1 MVFMPLILI
10 VEDNGFDADMLSR
23 RLARKGYAVTVAD
36 NGETGI
42 AMAKTKH
49 PDLIIM
55 DMGLPVI
62 DGWEA
67 TRRLKASQDT
77 AAIPVVALTAHAM
90 TEDRQKCLDAGC
102 DGYEPKPLE
111 FGRLLAC
118 MEQLLKKKEPL

>member
-1 MVFMPLILI
+1 MPHILI
-10 VEDNGFDADMLSR
+10 VEDNPLDADMLSR
-23 RLARKGYAVTVAD
+23 RLARKGYAVAVAD
-36 NGETGI
+36 NGEMGI
-42 AMAKTKH
+42 AMARCSR

-67 TRRLKASQDT
+67 TRRLKASPET
-77 AAIPVVALTAHAM
+77 AAVPVVALTAHAM

-111 FGRLLAC
+111 FGRLVAC
-118 MEQLLKKKEPL
+118 MEQLLKKKGPSA

>member
-1 MVFMPLILI
+1 MPLVLI
-10 VEDNGFDADMLSR
+10 VEDNPFDADMLSR
-23 RLARKGYAVTVAD
+23 RLARKGYAVVTAD

-42 AMAKTKH
+42 AQARCSR

-67 TRRLKASQDT
+67 TRRLKASPDT
-77 AAIPVVALTAHAM
+77 APIPVVALTAHAM

-102 DGYEPKPLE
+102 DGFEPKPLE
-111 FGRLLAC
+111 FGRLIAC
-118 MEQLLKKKEPL
+118 MEQLLKKKGHSA

>member
-1 MVFMPLILI
+1 MPLILI
-10 VEDNGFDADMLSR
+10 VEDNDLDADMLSR
-23 RLARKGYAVTVAD
+23 RLARKGYSVVTAG
-36 NGETGI
+36 NGEIGI
-42 AMAKTKH
+42 AMAHLKR
-49 PDLIIM
+49 PDLVVM

-67 TRRLKASQDT
+67 TRRIKSSPDT

-111 FGRLLAC
+111 FERLVSL
-118 MEQLLKKKEPL
+118 MEQLLHKKGAV